1 MDIPHIGHWLG
12 LPINDLTPETSDMLK
27 LEFHIVE
34 HGNDVSIL
42 SDFDIHYCFFYL
54 NPETNLPLLN
64 SALNICNNLGKHLIL
79 IYEGRL
85 ERSISLNHAIYE
97 RKNID
102 QEDFESWVKN
112 ISSKIRLSFSTNNEY
127 LEKKSSEPLIVKS
140 TISQDFIE
148 TLRYIENNLS
158 EVIRE
163 DDIAERC
170 HYSVTYFSKV
180 FHRVIGISFRD
191 YICNKRINLAKKI
204 LLRDRSTK
212 VSSVAYQC
220 GYQDVSYFSRIF
232 KKKTGMTPG
241 MFRQIH

>member
-1 MDIPHIGHWLG
+1 MDVPHIGHWLG
-12 LPINDLTPETSDMLK
+12 QSVERLPPKVTELLK
-27 LEFHIVE
+27 SNFHIVE
-34 HGNDVSIL
+34 HGEDISIL
-42 SDFDIHYCFFYL
+42 SDFDIHYCFFYFCDEI
-54 NPETNLPLLN
+54 NSQLLN

-79 IYEGRL
+79 LHEGNL
-85 ERSISLNHAIYE
+85 ERSISLNHAIYDNE
-97 RKNID
+97 NINHI
-102 QEDFESWVKN
+102 DFEKWVN
-112 ISSKIRLSFSTNNEY
+112 TMSSKVHLSFSTNSEY
-127 LEKKSSEPLIVKS
+127 LEQKSSEPLIMKS

-148 TLRYIENNLS
+148 TLRYIENHLS
-158 EVIRE
+158 ETIRE
-163 DDIAERC
+163 EDIAARC

-204 LLRDRSTK
+204 LLRDRNTK
-212 VSSVAYQC
+212 VSVVAYQC